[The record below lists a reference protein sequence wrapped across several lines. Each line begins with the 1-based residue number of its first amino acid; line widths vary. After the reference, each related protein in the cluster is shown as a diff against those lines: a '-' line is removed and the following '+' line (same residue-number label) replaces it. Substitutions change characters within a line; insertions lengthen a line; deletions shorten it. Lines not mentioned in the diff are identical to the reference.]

1 MCECGGAA
9 AARVSRAL
17 AWLHPVVSA
26 EPEASVRARDARDLF
41 VPVASDGVWDVLP
54 LAEAC
59 ALVRER
65 VAPSPLGWTAAA
77 CEALLA
83 EAERRGSQDNLS
95 AAVIDLRCIES
106 K

>member
-1 MCECGGAA
+1 M
-9 AARVSRAL
+9 L
-17 AWLHPVVSA
+17 
-26 EPEASVRARDARDLF
+26 
-41 VPVASDGVWDVLP
+41 VASDGVWDVLP